1 MPVTIKALKKENSG
15 LRTQVE
21 ALMTQIKNLQ
31 TKVDGTIVSESS
43 HASTPP
49 CSSATEQ
56 SKSLEFLGLEC
67 DDLNN
72 FRAFALREILAIKS
86 NLEKIAVK
94 VEEHS
99 LAIEE
104 IQTYNYRFNVKLLG
118 IPELSTRETALQT
131 TTLCVKI
138 FNKIGAEVSIQDIDT
153 AHRVKP
159 RNASN
164 RPDPIICKFTRRLAR
179 EEVMSRRTGIS

>member
-15 LRTQVE
+15 LRTQVK

-31 TKVDGTIVSESS
+31 AKVDGTIVSKSS

-49 CSSATEQ
+49 CSSAIEQ

-72 FRAFALREILAIKS
+72 FHAFALREISAIKS
-86 NLEKIAVK
+86 TLEKIADKVK
-94 VEEHS
+94 EHS

-104 IQTYNYRFNVKLLG
+104 IQTYSYRFNVKPLG
-118 IPELSTRETALQT
+118 VPELSTRETALQT

-138 FNKIGAEVSIQDIDT
+138 FNKIGA
-153 AHRVKP
+153 
-159 RNASN
+159 
-164 RPDPIICKFTRRLAR
+164 
-179 EEVMSRRTGIS
+179 